1 MGGWGERGTEGQGGR
16 AGTDGRM
23 DEEEAD
29 EGEEGEKKTAGA
41 ESGVRRWGRWEWGGG
56 GGRAG
61 WGWGEGRKGGL
72 AGLGLTEQEGARGPG
87 SLQTADGQHMRECP
101 QKNTA
106 AGYDRAAI
114 AIGKQQQQDTRPR
127 RTYKET

>member
-1 MGGWGERGTEGQGGR
+1 MGAVG
-16 AGTDGRM
+16 
-23 DEEEAD
+23 
-29 EGEEGEKKTAGA
+29 
-41 ESGVRRWGRWEWGGG
+41 
-56 GGRAG
+56 AG
-61 WGWGEGRKGGL
+61 WGWGEGRKGRV
-72 AGLGLTEQEGARGPG
+72 AGLGPTEQEGARGPG

-101 QKNTA
+101 QKNTE